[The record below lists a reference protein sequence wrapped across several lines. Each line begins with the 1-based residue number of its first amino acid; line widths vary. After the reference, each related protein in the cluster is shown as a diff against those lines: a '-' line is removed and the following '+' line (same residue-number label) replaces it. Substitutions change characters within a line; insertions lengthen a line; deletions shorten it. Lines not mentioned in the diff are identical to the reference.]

1 MLPNLSIRFNS
12 IKASFFNVYD
22 LTEGYLCSS
31 YVMRQFEDV
40 DALNENTEFGVF
52 YLSGLLAFAG
62 FSSQL
67 TWIYACILMGNRD
80 DADLAKNFA
89 YFREHKI
96 ETRHDLTNGNLL
108 KHMKREEAQ
117 LLASNFEQIRRFYKA
132 KVG

>member
-1 MLPNLSIRFNS
+1 
-12 IKASFFNVYD
+12 VYD

-52 YLSGLLAFAG
+52 YLSKLLAFAG

-67 TWIYACILMGNRD
+67 TWIYTCILMGNRD
-80 DADLAKNFA
+80 DADLGKNLA

-96 ETRHDLTNGNLL
+96 ETRHDLTNANLL
-108 KHMKREEAQ
+108 KHMKREEEQ
-117 LLASNFEQIRRFYKA
+117 FLASNFEQIRRFYKA
-132 KVG
+132 KVR